1 MPDYDILSIV
11 GKRCKQKQASA
22 TCRRRTGAKGIRDSM
37 GLKIMMGPGGK
48 PCRTWY
54 GIICRNGGQRYIN
67 LGVPLVGE
75 FPKNANGRP
84 TLSAQGDEA
93 FERSR
98 RAAQRAFDRL
108 LRTNRKKTDADLA
121 AEVLEA
127 RTGQKAEGVALDD
140 MGETWISAQPK
151 KSNATWRNAERK
163 WFADFAKCARREAKR
178 LGRPCDGVKDIT
190 PEIVAA
196 WIARI
201 KSVYS
206 FETVKRQVQ
215 LMGAAFDLCV
225 GNRRGRGKNCGD
237 AFEVVENPF
246 IVKGR
251 QALDVPD
258 EGRGVSRVPLTE
270 GQLVRLFD
278 LTRREAP
285 AVYPLVVCAA
295 CTGLRIGD
303 VCALKW
309 EDVDLD
315 DGLITLRTAKTKKR
329 VTLPIFAR
337 LREVLDDARPVEA
350 DGSKPSP
357 YVFPE
362 ARARYARNPDGVYRS
377 AKPYFARA
385 VFGDGAAEAAETV
398 ADGNAPGG
406 ADTAADGDSAAQL
419 SAVRDIDEALA
430 EARFTDEKKER
441 VREVYRRFKS
451 GIRSC
456 DIASALDLKRSQVSM
471 YLADA
476 EALTGERL
484 RPLANGG
491 NRKPTKAELAQRT
504 RRGRETGRH
513 AASLYGWHSLRA
525 TFVVLA
531 GEAGVPLSD
540 VQMIVGHTTLNT
552 TSRHYYNPTQ
562 RHTAE
567 RVKRQMQ
574 LRGTILDTRTDGNG
588 GAANGA
594 AVVGAEAPALPL
606 PSPSSRSSRSS
617 SPTSRADALAALVA
631 GMTDAERRAFAARL
645 LGADTADI
653 ADGAADGAGDRDA
666 ALAVAGGAGA

>member
-1 MPDYDILSIV
+1 
-11 GKRCKQKQASA
+11 
-22 TCRRRTGAKGIRDSM
+22 M
-37 GLKIMMGPGGK
+37 GLKIIMGRDGK
-48 PCRTWY
+48 PCRMWY
-54 GIICRNGGQRYIN
+54 GVIFRNGGRERIN
-67 LGVPLVGE
+67 LGVPLSGKVPTNEG
-75 FPKNANGRP
+75 GYP

-98 RAAQRAFDRL
+98 RAAQKAFDRL
-108 LRTNRKKTDADLA
+108 MRTNRKKTDADLA

-127 RTGQKAEGVALDD
+127 RTGQKAEGVALAD
-140 MGETWISAQPK
+140 MGETWIAAQPK
-151 KSNATWRNAERK
+151 KSSAAWRNAERK
-163 WFADFAKCARREAKR
+163 WFDNFAKCARREARR
-178 LGRPCDGVKDIT
+178 LGRPCDGVRDIT

-201 KSVYS
+201 KRSYS
-206 FETVKRQVQ
+206 FETLKRQIQ

-225 GNRRGRGKNCGD
+225 GNRRGRGKNCAD

-246 IVKGR
+246 TVKGR
-251 QALDVPD
+251 QALDAPD

-270 GQLVRLFD
+270 GQLARLFD

-285 AVYPLVVCAA
+285 EIYPLAVCAA

-309 EDVDLD
+309 EAVDFD
-315 DGLITLRTAKTKKR
+315 GGLITLRTAKTKKR
-329 VTLPIFAR
+329 VTLPIFGR
-337 LREVLDDARPVEA
+337 LREVLDDARAVEA

-357 YVFPE
+357 YVFPA
-362 ARARYARNPDGVYRS
+362 ARAWYARNPDGVYRS

-385 VFGDGAAEAAETV
+385 VFGEEADEAAETV
-398 ADGNAPGG
+398 ADGDG
-406 ADTAADGDSAAQL
+406 ADGAAKL
-419 SAVRDIDEALA
+419 TAVRDIDEALDG
-430 EARFTDEKKER
+430 ARFADGKKER

-451 GIRSC
+451 GVRSC
-456 DIASALDLKRSQVSM
+456 EIASALGLKRSQVSM

-484 RPLANGG
+484 RPKSGG
-491 NRKPTKAELAQRT
+491 GKPTKAELARRT
-504 RRGRETGRH
+504 RRGREVGRH

-552 TSRHYYNPTQ
+552 TSRHYYNPTE

-574 LRGTILDTRTDGNG
+574 LRGTILDTRTDG
-588 GAANGA
+588 
-594 AVVGAEAPALPL
+594 VEATALP
-606 PSPSSRSSRSS
+606 P
-617 SPTSRADALAALVA
+617 PTSRADALAALVA

-645 LGADTADI
+645 IGGCATA
-653 ADGAADGAGDRDA
+653 APPARACARENA
-666 ALAVAGGAGA
+666 TPSRFALASFAEAQPARAGENALTAAGGAGA

>member
-1 MPDYDILSIV
+1 MTMSL
-11 GKRCKQKQASA
+11 
-22 TCRRRTGAKGIRDSM
+22 
-37 GLKIMMGPGGK
+37 L
-48 PCRTWY
+48 
-54 GIICRNGGQRYIN
+54 GIICRNGGHEYIN
-67 LGVPLVGE
+67 LGVPLAGTI
-75 FPKNANGRP
+75 P
-84 TLSAQGDEA
+84 TNEGGYPSLSAQGDEA

-98 RAAQRAFDRL
+98 RAAQRAFDKL
-108 LRTNRKKTDADLA
+108 MRTNRKRTDADLA

-140 MGETWISAQPK
+140 MGKTWISAQPK
-151 KSNATWRNAERK
+151 KSNAAWRQTELN
-163 WFADFAKCARREAKR
+163 WFDGFAKCARREARR

-196 WIARI
+196 WIDRI
-201 KSVYS
+201 KKAYS
-206 FETVKRQVQ
+206 YETVKRQIQ
-215 LMGAAFDLCV
+215 LMGSAFDLCV

-246 IVKGR
+246 IVKGK
-251 QALDVPD
+251 QALDVPE
-258 EGRGVSRVPLTE
+258 EGRGISRVPLTE
-270 GQLVRLFD
+270 GQLARLFD

-285 AVYPLVVCAA
+285 AIYPLVVCAA

-315 DGLITLRTAKTKKR
+315 DGLITLRTSKTKKR

-337 LREVLDDARPVEA
+337 LREVLDDARPIDA
-350 DGSKPSP
+350 DGAKPSP
-357 YVFPE
+357 YVFPS
-362 ARARYARNPDGVYRS
+362 AHARYLRARNGIYLS

-385 VFGDGAAEAAETV
+385 VFGDECAAAETV
-398 ADGNAPGG
+398 ADGKAGNGNARSGMDG
-406 ADTAADGDSAAQL
+406 AADGAAQL
-419 SAVRDIDEALA
+419 TAVRDFEEALA

-441 VREVYRRFKS
+441 VREVYRRFKA
-451 GIRSC
+451 GTRSC
-456 DIASALDLKRSQVSM
+456 DIAAALEMKRSQVSM

-484 RPLANGG
+484 RPLANDWG
-491 NRKPTKAELAQRT
+491 KPTRLELAQRT
-504 RRGRETGRH
+504 RQDRNVGKR

-574 LRGTILDTRTDGNG
+574 MRGTILDTRTDGGRG
-588 GAANGA
+588 GIGA
-594 AVVGAEAPALPL
+594 DVCGGLVCAEAPALP
-606 PSPSSRSSRSS
+606 PPAPPAS
-617 SPTSRADALAALVA
+617 SRADALAALVA
-631 GMTDAERRAFAARL
+631 GMTDAERKAFAARL
-645 LGADTADI
+645 LGMDGADGAD
-653 ADGAADGAGDRDA
+653 ADGAA
-666 ALAVAGGAGA
+666 LSVAEGTPA

>member
-1 MPDYDILSIV
+1 
-11 GKRCKQKQASA
+11 
-22 TCRRRTGAKGIRDSM
+22 M
-37 GLKIMMGPGGK
+37 GLKIMMGRGDK
-48 PCRTWY
+48 LCRTWY
-54 GIICRNGGQRYIN
+54 GIICRNGGQEYIN
-67 LGVPLVGE
+67 LGVPLAGTV
-75 FPKNANGRP
+75 PKNANGRP
-84 TLSAQGDEA
+84 TLSAKGDEA

-98 RAAQRAFDRL
+98 RAAQKAFDRL
-108 LRTNRKKTDADLA
+108 MRTNRNKTDADLA

-140 MGETWISAQPK
+140 MGKTWISAQPK
-151 KSNATWRNAERK
+151 KSNAAWRQTEQN
-163 WFADFAKCARREAKR
+163 WFDLFAKCARREARR

-190 PEIVAA
+190 PDIVAA
-196 WIARI
+196 WIDRI
-201 KSVYS
+201 KRTYS
-206 FETVKRQVQ
+206 FETVKRQIQ
-215 LMGAAFDLCV
+215 LMGSAFDICV

-237 AFEVVENPF
+237 AIEVVENPF
-246 IVKGR
+246 IIKGR

-270 GQLVRLFD
+270 GQLARLFD
-278 LTRREAP
+278 LTRREVP
-285 AVYPLVVCAA
+285 AIYPLVVCAA

-315 DGLITLRTAKTKKR
+315 DGLITLRTSKTKKR

-357 YVFPE
+357 YVFPSARAWY
-362 ARARYARNPDGVYRS
+362 ARARNGVYQS

-385 VFGDGAAEAAETV
+385 VFGDGAAVAAETV
-398 ADGNAPGG
+398 ADGNAKNGNG
-406 ADTAADGDSAAQL
+406 AADGDGADGGAAQL
-419 SAVRDIDEALA
+419 TALRDIDEALA

-456 DIASALDLKRSQVSM
+456 DIAAALDLKRSQVSL

-491 NRKPTKAELAQRT
+491 NRKPTRLELAKLTRQGRT
-504 RRGRETGRH
+504 VGPR

-574 LRGTILDTRTDGNG
+574 LRGTILDTRTDG
-588 GAANGA
+588 ANGA

-631 GMTDAERRAFAARL
+631 GMTEAERRAFAARL
-645 LGADTADI
+645 LGAHTADI
-653 ADGAADGAGDRDA
+653 ADGAADGAGDRGDRGA
-666 ALAVAGGAGA
+666 ALTVAGGAGA

>member
-1 MPDYDILSIV
+1 
-11 GKRCKQKQASA
+11 
-22 TCRRRTGAKGIRDSM
+22 M

-54 GIICRNGGQRYIN
+54 GIICRNGGQKYIN

-84 TLSAQGDEA
+84 VLSATGDEA

-98 RAAQRAFDRL
+98 RAAQKAFDRL
-108 LRTNRKKTDADLA
+108 MRTNRKKTDADLA

-163 WFADFAKCARREAKR
+163 WFADFAKCARREARR

-190 PEIVAA
+190 PEIVSA

-225 GNRRGRGKNCGD
+225 GNRRGRGKNCAD

-270 GQLVRLFD
+270 GQLARLFD

-285 AVYPLVVCAA
+285 AVYPIVVCAA

-385 VFGDGAAEAAETV
+385 VFGDEADEAAETV
-398 ADGNAPGG
+398 ADGNAGNGNAPGG
-406 ADTAADGDSAAQL
+406 ADAATDGGAAQL
-419 SAVRDIDEALA
+419 TAVRDIDEALA

-484 RPLANGG
+484 RPQANGG

-594 AVVGAEAPALPL
+594 AVVCAEAPALPL
-606 PSPSSRSSRSS
+606 PSPSSPSSRSS
-617 SPTSRADALAALVA
+617 PPTSRADALAALVA

-645 LGADTADI
+645 LGADTADA
-653 ADGAADGAGDRDA
+653 ADGAA
-666 ALAVAGGAGA
+666 LTVAGGDGA